1 MPQSLANVHTH
12 LVFSTKNRH
21 PWLTDDVRPALHA
34 YMATVLANLNSPAKI
49 INSVEDHV
57 HILFN
62 LHRTLALS
70 KAVEQVKSSSSK
82 WIKSQSPTLEKF
94 SWQSGYGAFS
104 VSESNLPEVSHYI
117 SQQRE
122 HHRTKSFQEEYLAF
136 LQRHNM
142 DYDEQYIWD

>member
-1 MPQSLANVHTH
+1 MSQSLANIHTH

-21 PWLTDDVRPALHA
+21 PWLTDDVRPDLHA
-34 YMATVLANLNSPAKI
+34 YMATVLAHLNSPAQI
-49 INSVEDHV
+49 INSIEDHV

-70 KAVEQVKSSSSK
+70 KAVERVKSSSSQ
-82 WIKSQSPTLEKF
+82 WLKSQSLTLEKF

-136 LQRHNM
+136 LQRHHM
-142 DYDEQYIWD
+142 DYDQQYIWD

>member
-1 MPQSLANVHTH
+1 MPQSLANIHTH

-34 YMATVLANLNSPAKI
+34 YMATVLSNLNSPAQI
-49 INSVEDHV
+49 INSIEDHI

-62 LHRTLALS
+62 LYRTLALS
-70 KAVEQVKSSSSK
+70 KAVERVKSSSSQ

-94 SWQSGYGAFS
+94 SWQAGYGAFS
-104 VSESNLPEVSHYI
+104 VSESNLPEVTQYI

-122 HHRTKSFQEEYLAF
+122 HHRTKSFQEEYLSF
-136 LQRHNM
+136 LQRHHM
-142 DYDEQYIWD
+142 DYDEQYLWD